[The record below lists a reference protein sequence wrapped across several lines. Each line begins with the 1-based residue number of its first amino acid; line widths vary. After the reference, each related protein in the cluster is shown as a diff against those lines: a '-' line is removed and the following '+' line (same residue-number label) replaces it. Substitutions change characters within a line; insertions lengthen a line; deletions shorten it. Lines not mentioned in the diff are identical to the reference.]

1 MPIDPVRERQ
11 IQADQLR
18 TDEIRRQHEREISL
32 HVQAIQGVRAEVET
46 KIRELQGHC
55 ERLQQTARRGPPGEG
70 SEARYRVYCTAHT
83 RLAGAMGQALKR
95 AQATDRLL
103 EARREEQ
110 QDRERRER
118 ELAVRDRVEAAV
130 RDVFDLQLPKDND
143 FEALFGEEGVAH
155 AS

>member
-1 MPIDPVRERQ
+1 MPTDPTREQRRQ
-11 IQADQLR
+11 AEIQR
-18 TDEIRRQHEREISL
+18 TEEIRRLHEKELAVHI
-32 HVQAIQGVRAEVET
+32 QAIQGVRAEVET

-55 ERLQQTARRGPPGEG
+55 ERLQQTARRGQTGDG
-70 SEARYRVYCTAHT
+70 SEARFRVYCTAHT
-83 RLAGAMGQALKR
+83 RLAGAIGQALKR

-103 EARREEQ
+103 EAGREEQ

-118 ELAVRDRVEAAV
+118 EAAVEERVKAAV

-143 FEALFGEEGVAH
+143 FELLFGEGVAH